1 MHHRSLQYIARPRQ
15 RADKRLD
22 LPRWPFGRRHCKSL
36 SNCSSRGAGAGS
48 ASLLP
53 TVLVTALALGALLWA
68 APGAD
73 GDAGTTGQPVAMPI
87 VVR

>member
-1 MHHRSLQYIARPRQ
+1 MHHRSLQYLARPKQ
-15 RADKRLD
+15 RAAHRLD
-22 LPRWPFGRRHCKSL
+22 SPRAPSGKRDCKPMPR
-36 SNCSSRGAGAGS
+36 CSSKGAGAGP

>member
-1 MHHRSLQYIARPRQ
+1 MHHRSLQYLARPRRHAVQ
-15 RADKRLD
+15 RLD
-22 LPRWPFGRRHCKSL
+22 SPRAPSVRRGCKAMPR
-36 SNCSSRGAGAGS
+36 CSSKGAGAGP

-53 TVLVTALALGALLWA
+53 TVLVTALALGALLWI